1 MIEVVA
7 CDVNG
12 TELPDLGRRFHDR
25 ASPEVMIDGAVYDFV
40 RFTAPGVALYR
51 RRRPH
56 DEQSV
61 PSEAPQGRKRLRRR
75 GDPVAA

>member
-1 MIEVVA
+1 
-7 CDVNG
+7 
-12 TELPDLGRRFHDR
+12 L
-25 ASPEVMIDGAVYDFV
+25 PEVIIDGAVYDFV